1 MKKTFVSVK
10 TGSPFEGKENLHH
23 HNCDDLPLAFGTSS
37 IHFGAFFLRLKRLSF
52 VANRRR
58 VCLVIHGITSSSVCM
73 EEVRHAGGIWKSI
86 GKANAIY
93 HMCSCCARNNF
104 ENAPWVVMLRAAQ
117 VNPSLTTAHCPTS
130 PRHSFEV
137 QMSKNWKN

>member
-1 MKKTFVSVK
+1 MKTTFVSVK
-10 TGSPFEGKENLHH
+10 TGNPVEGKENLHH
-23 HNCDDLPLAFGTSS
+23 HRLVICLLLLVPHPFISVR
-37 IHFGAFFLRLKRLSF
+37 FLRLKRLSF

-93 HMCSCCARNNF
+93 HVF
-104 ENAPWVVMLRAAQ
+104 ML
-117 VNPSLTTAHCPTS
+117 CP
-130 PRHSFEV
+130 
-137 QMSKNWKN
+137 